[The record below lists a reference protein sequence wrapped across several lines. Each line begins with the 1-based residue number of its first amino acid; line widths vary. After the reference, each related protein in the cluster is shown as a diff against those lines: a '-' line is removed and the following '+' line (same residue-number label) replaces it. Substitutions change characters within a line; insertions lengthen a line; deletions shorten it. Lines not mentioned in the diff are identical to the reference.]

1 MITRQHIEVNFFDQ
15 AEELRAVLDA
25 KFDKPYDDTTLW
37 QYYAVPQ
44 LYTYLR
50 TTPRGVF
57 PNSLFGPFLERLH
70 NWSFEYLGLLPI
82 GDPTLHLM
90 VNGCSLSLHSDF
102 HNGSLGYV
110 YSLTRWDRRTFSG
123 GETLLMKD
131 GIPSY
136 KKHQAHGPTLFEL
149 VPACFNQLLVFDD
162 RIVHATPVIEGSMNP
177 KEGRIA
183 MVGHIRSTSARVT
196 GPLSGSIVRQI
207 IAEMLPELAHRLEK
221 YRDVDGTISFRL
233 KIDPGGEVTSLSVL
247 TNNLIVPL
255 SGYAKSDT
263 VEAVRAIVRQMVAKL
278 RFPSAGDVSH
288 VTFSILLPVP
298 DLRPIRVTIP
308 HRLAVTEALQCV
320 AQLFSSN
327 SALGRGTAKFG
338 LTGASVAEGFVVHEP
353 IEGMI
358 EVTSDQVL
366 ATFDAPM
373 WVPSQ
378 RVQFEQDVVG
388 FLKAQIEQQ
397 SKLINNG

>member
-1 MITRQHIEVNFFDQ
+1 MITRQHIEINFFDR
-15 AEELRAVLDA
+15 AEELRAALDA
-25 KFDKPYDDTTLW
+25 KFDTPYDDPTLW

-57 PNSLFGPFLERLH
+57 PESLFEPFVKRLR

-102 HNGSLGYV
+102 HNGSWGYV
-110 YSLTRWDRRTFSG
+110 YSLTRWDRRTFTG
-123 GETLLMKD
+123 GETLLLKD

-136 KKHQAHGPTLFEL
+136 KKHQAHGSTLFEL

-162 RIVHATPVIEGSMNP
+162 RIVHATPAIEGSMNP

-183 MVGHIRSTSARVT
+183 MVGHLRSTSAWVT
-196 GPLSGSIVRQI
+196 GPLSGSIVRQV
-207 IAEMLPELAHRLEK
+207 IAEMLSELAHKLEK
-221 YRDVDGTISFRL
+221 YKDVDGTISFRL
-233 KIDPGGEVTSLSVL
+233 KIEPSGEVTSLSVL

-255 SGYAKSDT
+255 VGYGKSDA
-263 VEAVRAIVRQMVAKL
+263 VEAVRATVRQMVAKL

-298 DLRPIRVTIP
+298 NLRPINLTIP
-308 HRLAVTEALQCV
+308 HRLPATEALQCV
-320 AQLFSSN
+320 AGLFSN
-327 SALGRGTAKFG
+327 TSALGRGTAKFG
-338 LTGASVAEGFVVHEP
+338 LAGASVGEGFVVQEP
-353 IEGMI
+353 IDGMI
-358 EVTSDQVL
+358 KVTSDEVL

-388 FLKAQIEQQ
+388 FLNAQIDKTI
-397 SKLINNG
+397 KLINHD